1 MSDTIVEILIDKSGS
16 MGTMTRVPENVG
28 DYLIDGETRMSIIKR
43 ILIENILPTIQDY
56 TQQIF
61 IRTFRGTAKTQEN
74 PNAVGLEIEL
84 IYSGSFVKEEIEN
97 KINQLENPP
106 SGGTPLTAA
115 LNFSLHN
122 LIKHPSSDRKIILL
136 TDGEENGGGDYLIAA
151 KNIKNMS
158 GIECKIFVVGLALEG
173 EPEQKAQSIASGGYI
188 NIKSKNIIQ
197 NEVRKVFEPL
207 KIAVLSDSIKN
218 LKQMLSNQNER
229 IKEEIITNKTVE
241 STTLTIDEEY
251 SEQIRL
257 VSENFIYNLLC
268 EKYGIS
274 KVNWVNQQTES
285 YNPYDFE
292 ILDNNN
298 QTIKFIEVKGTVKE
312 KPTFY
317 LTVNEWEHFTKN
329 INSFQIYRVFN
340 CDDEKTIGYFQ
351 IENLLESLLEL
362 KVVPYLL
369 SSEILKEGRV
379 FLTLRNG
386 R

>member
-1 MSDTIVEILIDKSGS
+1 MNETIVEILIDKSGS

-28 DYLIDGETRMSIIKR
+28 NYLIDGETRMSIIKR
-43 ILIENILPTIQDY
+43 ILLENILPTIQDY
-56 TQQIF
+56 TQQVF
-61 IRTFRGTAKTQEN
+61 IRTFRGTAKTQDN
-74 PNAVGLEIEL
+74 PNAEGLDIEL
-84 IYSGSFVKEEIEN
+84 IYEGSFIKEDIQT

-106 SGGTPLTAA
+106 SGGTPITAA
-115 LNFSLHN
+115 LNSSLHN
-122 LIKHPSSDRKIILL
+122 LEKFPTSDRKIILL

-151 KNIKNMS
+151 KNIKIMS

-173 EPEQKAQSIASGGYI
+173 EAELKAQSISSGGYI
-188 NIKSKNIIQ
+188 NIKSRNIIQ
-197 NEVRKVFEPL
+197 KEVKKVFEPL

-218 LKQMLSNQNER
+218 LKQMLSNQDEKAR
-229 IKEEIITNKTVE
+229 ELISNKNID

-257 VSENFIYNLLC
+257 VSENFVYNLLC
-268 EKYGIS
+268 EKYGED
-274 KVNWVNQQTES
+274 KVKWLNQEVEA

-298 QTIKFIEVKGTVKE
+298 QPRFIEVKGTVKE

-317 LTVNEWEHFTKN
+317 LTVNEWDYFLNNRDKFE
-329 INSFQIYRVFN
+329 IYRVFN
-340 CDDEKTIGYFQ
+340 CDDENKIGYFH
-351 IENLLESLLEL
+351 IENLLENLIAQ

-369 SSEILKEGRV
+369 SPEILKEERV
-379 FLTLRNG
+379 FLTIKNG